1 MAWAEDNERERIRR
15 YFSERTEPLDAGGNP
30 FPMIEATTQSAMSRI
45 AMMLREGIG
54 PALEAGRSLEA
65 ALREEGYS
73 QANAE
78 QIATEY
84 IVVCISHFRKG

>member
-1 MAWAEDNERERIRR
+1 MGWAEDNERERLRR
-15 YFSERTEPLDAGGNP
+15 LAQNRLNEPEPAEA
-30 FPMIEATTQSAMSRI
+30 FPTLEHTTQTAMGRI
-45 AMMLREGIG
+45 AMMMREGIG